1 MTGVRGAAIA
11 WEQPQIAARRLPALA
26 TGALFVWLFWAPLTN
41 TLHAWWTSADA
52 GHGLLLAPL
61 ALWLA
66 WRSGLSRQARP
77 ERTLGLVVLGGSVVL
92 RYLSGLAAE
101 LFTMRLSVLGA
112 ALGLVIF
119 AWGVRQV
126 LHWWLPVVL
135 LVLSIPLPEILL
147 GTLALPLQFQASRM
161 GAALLEAR
169 HVPVALTGN
178 VIHLPGGHQL
188 FVTEACSGLRSL
200 SALLALGFLIGAL
213 WLRSIWGRALLVVLA
228 VPVAMLLNAVR
239 IFLTGFFVHYID
251 PALGEGLMHYTEGWV
266 MFVAAL
272 VLLGGLAAALVWAER
287 SVGSSAGARAE
298 AAA

>member
-1 MTGVRGAAIA
+1 MTSVRGVAIT
-11 WEQPQIAARRLPALA
+11 WEEPRIAARVLPTLA
-26 TGALFVWLFWAPLTN
+26 TGVLFVWLFWAPLAN
-41 TLHAWWTSADA
+41 TVHAWWTSADA
-52 GHGLLLAPL
+52 NHGLLLGPL

-66 WRSGLSRQARP
+66 WRSGLSQRARP
-77 ERTLGLVVLGGSVVL
+77 QRLVGLVMLGGSVVL

-126 LHWWLPVVL
+126 LHWWLPLVL

-147 GTLALPLQFQASRM
+147 STLALPLQFQASRM

-200 SALLALGFLIGAL
+200 SALLALGVLIGAL
-213 WLRSIWGRALLVVLA
+213 WLRASWGRVLLVVLA
-228 VPVAMLLNAVR
+228 VPVAMLLNAIR
-239 IFLTGFFVHYID
+239 IFLTGFFVHFID

-266 MFVAAL
+266 LFVAAL
-272 VLLGGLAAALVWAER
+272 LLLGGLAAVLVWLER
-287 SVGSSAGARAE
+287 SIGSRHGALAE

>member
-1 MTGVRGAAIA
+1 MASARGAAIDWRA
-11 WEQPQIAARRLPALA
+11 QAIGVGGVPFLVTAAA
-26 TGALFVWLFWAPLTN
+26 FVWLFWTPLEN
-41 TLHAWWTSADA
+41 TVSVWWTSPDA

-66 WRSGLSRQARP
+66 WRSGLSKRARP
-77 ERTLGLVVLGGSVVL
+77 QPVLGMTLIAGSVVV
-92 RYLSGLAAE
+92 RYLSALAAE
-101 LFTMRLSVLGA
+101 LFTMRLSALGA
-112 ALGLVIF
+112 AIGLVVA

-126 LHWWLPVVL
+126 LHWWLPALL

-161 GAALLEAR
+161 GAAMLDWR

-200 SALLALGFLIGAL
+200 SALIALGVLVGAL
-213 WLRSIWGRALLVVLA
+213 WLRTAWARVLLTVLA

-239 IFLTGFFVHYID
+239 IFLTGFFVHFVD
-251 PALGEGLMHYTEGWV
+251 PGLGEGLMHYTEGWV

-272 VLLGGLAAALVWAER
+272 VMLAGVAWLLVAAERGLAAR
-287 SVGSSAGARAE
+287 RAE
-298 AAA
+298 VAA